1 MPKEKAV
8 VIVVVG
14 SVNST
19 VGMHELKD
27 FVDDALS
34 TWGGQ
39 RHPDD
44 HLFDSIN
51 VALVIAKHVADTNHD
66 AD

>member
-1 MPKEKAV
+1 MPKIV
-8 VIVVVG
+8 VITVVG
-14 SVNST
+14 VVPNSVT
-19 VGMHELKD
+19 LGELND

-44 HLFDSIN
+44 HLFSSIDVRSVKTQN
-51 VALVIAKHVADTNHD
+51 IAKLPK
-66 AD
+66 

>member
-1 MPKEKAV
+1 MKKILV
-8 VIVVVG
+8 TITVVG
-14 SVNST
+14 T
-19 VGMHELKD
+19 VDACTTMPALKD

-44 HLFDSIN
+44 PLFDS
-51 VALVIAKHVADTNHD
+51 VDVRHVRIIKVGRIDL
-66 AD
+66 